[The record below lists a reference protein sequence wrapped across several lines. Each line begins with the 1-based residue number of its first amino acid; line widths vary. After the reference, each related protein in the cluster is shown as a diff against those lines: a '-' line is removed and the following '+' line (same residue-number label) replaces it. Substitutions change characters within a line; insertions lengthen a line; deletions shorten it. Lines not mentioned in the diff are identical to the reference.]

1 MYLEKRIVLD
11 VKYVKFT
18 FINYLLELFWL
29 LKLQLEA
36 I

>member
-1 MYLEKRIVLD
+1 MYLEKRFVLD
-11 VKYVKFT
+11 VQYVQFT